1 MKKERTGGDER
12 QRDKER
18 SKIRE
23 VKMRRAEGLRAGLN
37 PASVSSERRLIPLHR
52 PKTHINPD

>member
-23 VKMRRAEGLRAGLN
+23 VKMRRAEGFRAGLD

-52 PKTHINPD
+52 PKAHINPD